1 MYRFLLYPLVGL
13 ITFAL
18 GVGAI
23 VLVMTASQG
32 QPAEVTQVT
41 DVAQTPDSLS
51 IPPVDPQP
59 PDSYVAGSADKITLT
74 KASKTFDV
82 VVDPGPCSADDQC
95 GPIVITLYRKKSTK
109 PFQTIVGG
117 RIAKMDLTGLIQF
130 VDLDM
135 DGVKDLALFDGLR
148 APAGLGIVALRIYL
162 FSPTARQFILN
173 SALSELSQSEGID
186 CMSPDKKRGII
197 MTYARPGGGYFQWR
211 GYSMVDN
218 EPALVYESTEDATVE
233 NGTIT
238 LRTTKKLING
248 RWRTWEKSFKGPL
261 NQ

>member
-1 MYRFLLYPLVGL
+1 MRRFRLYFPVGL
-13 ITFAL
+13 ITFVL
-18 GVGAI
+18 GLGAVFI
-23 VLVMTASQG
+23 FLTASQS
-32 QPAEVTQVT
+32 QPAEVAPIPGVVQALESV
-41 DVAQTPDSLS
+41 S
-51 IPPVDPQP
+51 IPAVDPEP
-59 PDSYVAGSADKITLT
+59 PDSYVVASVDKITLT
-74 KASKTFDV
+74 NASKTFDV

-173 SALSELSQSEGID
+173 SALSGLSQSEGID